1 MPSHKQG
8 LLGPHPALEEAAQ
21 VRHQLALFSEQDV
34 LALLASQD
42 VLALL
47 PLLPLLP
54 LEGLLPLQGEQQL
67 LALLQGGEGQLTRA

>member
-8 LLGPHPALEEAAQ
+8 FPGPHPALEEAAQ
-21 VRHQLALFSEQDV
+21 VRHQFALFSQQDV

-47 PLLPLLP
+47 TLLPLLP
-54 LEGLLPLQGEQQL
+54 LQSF
-67 LALLQGGEGQLTRA
+67 LAF

>member
-21 VRHQLALFSEQDV
+21 VRHQLALFSQQDV

-47 PLLPLLP
+47 ALLPLLP
-54 LEGLLPLQGEQQL
+54 L
-67 LALLQGGEGQLTRA
+67 